1 MSLSRINAS
10 AATLTKNR
18 TEGSVVPASGMCVT
32 CVDGC
37 IGMCEI
43 GKSAYRGHE
52 VIYPQPFGVITT
64 AAEKLYPVDYSH
76 FNIMGTAVGAHGIA
90 ADSDKAIFPAVNL
103 QVIMGHDK
111 GLKFRY
117 PWIIPGIGSTDIAK
131 NNWEGL
137 AIGSALSGTGLTIGE
152 NVAGMDPET
161 IMKNGRVVDTA
172 DLKRR
177 VKLYKDYQHHGYG
190 AIIVQANVEDTRLAA
205 QEYAIEKLGVEVVE
219 MKWGQGAKDIGG
231 EVKIKS
237 LKKAQMLYERGYI
250 VLPNPTD
257 PNVIAAF
264 ERGAFKEFERHS
276 RVGMVSE
283 ESFAER
289 VDQLRKAGAKY
300 VFLKTGAYRPAD
312 LARAVAFSSKYKI
325 DLLTVDGAGGGTGMS
340 PWRMMN
346 EWGVPPVELHTL
358 LYQYVKQLSDKGKYV
373 PAIAVAGGFTFEDQI
388 FKGLAMGAPFVKMVG
403 MARAPIA
410 AAMVGKTIGQAI
422 EAGELPVYVERF
434 GGNKDEIFVTASEL
448 RKELGEKEFDKIPC
462 GALGLYTYYERLAQG
477 LRQLMAGSRK
487 FSTEYISR
495 DDIAALTHEA
505 SDLSG
510 IQYIM
515 DVDKEE
521 AEKILSANGHRT
533 AVKQIGSAKK
543 RVTRTR

>member
-1 MSLSRINAS
+1 MSLSKTNAT

-18 TEGSVVPASGMCVT
+18 TEDSVVPASGMCVT

-64 AAEKLYPVDYSH
+64 AAEKQYPVDYSH

-90 ADSDKAIFPAVNL
+90 EDSDKAIFPAVNL
-103 QVIMGHDK
+103 EVVIGHDK
-111 GLKFRY
+111 KIKFRY
-117 PWIIPGIGSTDIAK
+117 PWIIPGIGSTNIAK

-137 AIGSALSGTGLTIGE
+137 AIGSALSGTALTIGE
-152 NVAGMDPET
+152 NVVGMDSEAT
-161 IMKNGRVVDTA
+161 FKNGKITDTV

-177 VKLYKDYQHHGYG
+177 VKLYKDAQRNGYG
-190 AIIVQANVEDTRLAA
+190 AIIVQANVEDTRLLV
-205 QEYAIEKLGVEVVE
+205 QEYAIEKLGVECVE
-219 MKWGQGAKDIGG
+219 LKWGQGAKDIGG
-231 EVKIKS
+231 EVKIKD
-237 LKKAQMLYERGYI
+237 LKKAQMLHKRGYI
-250 VLPNPTD
+250 VLPDPTD
-257 PNVIAAF
+257 ENVIKAF
-264 ERGAFKEFERHS
+264 ERGSFKEFERHS

-283 ESFAER
+283 ESFAKR
-289 VDQLRKAGAKY
+289 VEELRQAGAKY
-300 VFLKTGAYRPAD
+300 IFLKTGAYRPAD
-312 LARAVAFSSKYKI
+312 LARAIGFASRYKL

-346 EWGVPPVELHTL
+346 EWGIPPVEIHSL
-358 LYQYVKQLSDKGKYV
+358 LYQYAKRLADNGKHL

-410 AAMVGKTIGQAI
+410 AAMVGKTIGLAI
-422 EAGELPVYVERF
+422 ESGNVPVYVERF
-434 GGNKDEIFVTASEL
+434 GTSKEEIFVTASAL
-448 RKELGEKEFDKIPC
+448 KHELGEKEFAKIPA

-487 FSTEYISR
+487 FALEYISR
-495 DDIAALTHEA
+495 DDIASLTHEA
-505 SDLSG
+505 SAISG
-510 IQYIM
+510 IQYVM
-515 DVDKEE
+515 DVDKT
-521 AEKILSANGHRT
+521 KINEILDGS
-533 AVKQIGSAKK
+533 VKSKAPAKELVRK
-543 RVTRTR
+543 